1 MKNGE
6 SKKIKEAKEKFLEG
20 TEDSIET
27 IVAYTAALK
36 KEYDSLEKEL
46 DKFKSFFKAIGEPG
60 EVFYGDDISFVE
72 LMGRA
77 TSTMEPL
84 DLRNLLEEL
93 GRSPE
98 FLGMVSVKVADARKK
113 LGTVLFDK
121 IAETTPNA
129 SITVKIGKKK

>member
-1 MKNGE
+1 MKNGN
-6 SKKIKEAKEKFLEG
+6 SKKIEKAKEKFLGG

-27 IVAYTAALK
+27 IVAYTAAVK
-36 KEYDSLEKEL
+36 KEYDSLGKEL

-60 EVFYGDDISFVE
+60 EVFYGDDFSIE

-84 DLRNLLEEL
+84 DLRNLLEDL